1 VSNDVVPALRRG
13 APVPNESKSHHVHL
27 AVSLDGAG
35 YHPAAWRDPSARP
48 GELFGAAYWVEQAQ
62 LAERGL
68 LDFVS
73 FDDEFGMQ
81 SGRRRE
87 VDTHTDQVRGR
98 LDAVLVASRVA
109 PATQR
114 IGLVPVATVTYPE
127 PFHIAS
133 AVSTLDWIS
142 KGRGGWQPRVS
153 GRPSDAELVGVRA
166 APDPETGLRDLF
178 DEAVD
183 AVEVVRRLWDSWEDD
198 AIIKDVAT
206 GRFIDRDKLHYVDF
220 EGPFFRVKGPSIVP
234 RPPQGQPVV
243 AVLAH
248 QPIPFEFA
256 ARSGD
261 VVFVTPADTAD
272 VPRWIGDVRGAEQ
285 AVGRADP
292 PLRLFADVVV
302 YLAPSRREAVARKA
316 ALDDLAG
323 FEHRSDAPSFTGTAD
338 ELVDLVG
345 AWRDL
350 GVEGFRLRPAVTGR
364 DLLAVVDDVVPR
376 LQQRDL
382 FRTAYEPGTLRDRL
396 GLARPVSRYARSA

>member
-1 VSNDVVPALRRG
+1 M
-13 APVPNESKSHHVHL
+13 PNESKSRHVHL

-35 YHPAAWRDPSARP
+35 YHPAAWRDPSSRP
-48 GELFGAAYWVEQAQ
+48 HELFGADHWVAQAR
-62 LAERGL
+62 LAEQGL

-109 PATQR
+109 PATER

-153 GRPSDAELVGVRA
+153 GRPSDAELVGVRS

-178 DEAVD
+178 DEAADVVD
-183 AVEVVRRLWDSWEDD
+183 VVRRLWDSWEDD

-206 GRFIDRDKLHYVDF
+206 GRFVDREKLHYVDF
-220 EGPFFRVKGPSIVP
+220 EGAFFSVKGPSIVP

-261 VVFVTPADTAD
+261 VVFVTPADTDD
-272 VPRWIGDVRGAEQ
+272 VPRWIAHVRDAEE
-285 AVGRADP
+285 AVGRTDP
-292 PLRLFADVVV
+292 ALRLFTDLVV
-302 YLAPSRREAVARKA
+302 YLAPTRDEAVARKA
-316 ALDDLAG
+316 DLDELAG

-338 ELVDLVG
+338 ELVELVA
-345 AWRDL
+345 AWHDL
-350 GVEGFRLRPAVTGR
+350 GVDGFRLRPAVAGR
-364 DLLAVVDDVVPR
+364 DLPAIVADVVPR
-376 LQQRDL
+376 LQHSEL
-382 FRTAYEPGTLRDRL
+382 FRRAYEPGTLRDRL

>member
-1 VSNDVVPALRRG
+1 M
-13 APVPNESKSHHVHL
+13 PNPSLPRHVHL

-35 YHPAAWRDPSARP
+35 YHPASWRDPSSRP
-48 GELFGAAYWVEQAQ
+48 AELFSAGYWVDQVRR
-62 LAERGL
+62 AEHGL

-73 FDDEFGMQ
+73 FDDEFGIQ

-98 LDAVLVASRVA
+98 LDAVLLASRVA

-114 IGLVPVATVTYPE
+114 IGLLPVATTTYPE

-133 AVSTLDWIS
+133 AVSTLDWVS

-153 GRPSDAELVGVRA
+153 GRPSDAELVGVRP

-178 DEAVD
+178 DEAAD

-206 GRFIDRDKLHYVDF
+206 GRFVDRDKLHYIDF
-220 EGPFFRVKGPSIVP
+220 EGRFFSVKGPSIVP
-234 RPPQGQPVV
+234 RPPQGQPIV

-261 VVFVTPADTAD
+261 VVFVTPADTDD
-272 VPRWIGDVRGAEQ
+272 VARWIAAVRGAEA
-285 AVGRADP
+285 AVGRSGE
-292 PLRLFADVVV
+292 PLRLFADLVV
-302 YLAPSRREAVARKA
+302 YLADSPGAAAARKA
-316 ALDDLAG
+316 ALDERAG
-323 FEHRSDAPSFTGTAD
+323 FEHRSDAMSFTGTAD
-338 ELVDLVG
+338 ELADLVV
-345 AWRDL
+345 AWHDL
-350 GVEGFRLRPAVTGR
+350 GVEGFRLRPAVNGR
-364 DLLAVVDDVVPR
+364 DLGAIVDDLVPR
-376 LQQRDL
+376 LQRREV
-382 FRTAYEPGTLRDRL
+382 FRRVYPSETLRERL

>member
-1 VSNDVVPALRRG
+1 M
-13 APVPNESKSHHVHL
+13 PNESKSRPVHL
-27 AVSLDGAG
+27 AISLDGAG
-35 YHPAAWRDPSARP
+35 HHPAAWRDPSAHP
-48 GELFGAAYWVEQAQ
+48 DALFDAAYWVDQTR
-62 LAERGL
+62 LAEHGL

-114 IGLVPVATVTYPE
+114 IGLLPIATVTYPE

-142 KGRGGWQPRVS
+142 TGRGGWQPRVS
-153 GRPSDAELVGVRA
+153 GRPSDAELVGVRPP
-166 APDPETGLRDLF
+166 PDPETGLRDLF
-178 DEAVD
+178 DEAAD

-206 GRFIDRDKLHYVDF
+206 GRFVDRDKLHYIDF
-220 EGPFFRVKGPSIVP
+220 EGPSFRVKGPSIVP
-234 RPPQGQPVV
+234 RPPQGQPIV

-256 ARSGD
+256 ARCGD
-261 VVFVTPADTAD
+261 VVFVTPADTDD
-272 VPRWIGDVRGAEQ
+272 VPRWISDVREAE
-285 AVGRADP
+285 ARVGRAGP
-292 PLRLFADVVV
+292 PLRLFTDLVV
-302 YLAPSRREAVARKA
+302 YLASTRDEAVARKA
-316 ALDDLAG
+316 ALDELAG
-323 FEHRSDAPSFTGTAD
+323 FEHRSDAASFTGTAD
-338 ELVDLVG
+338 ELVELIG
-345 AWRDL
+345 AWHDL

-364 DLLAVVDDVVPR
+364 DLVAVVEDLVPG
-376 LQQRDL
+376 LQRRNL
-382 FRTAYEPGTLRDRL
+382 FRRAYEPGTLRDRL
-396 GLARPVSRYARSA
+396 GLPRPVSRYARSA

>member
-1 VSNDVVPALRRG
+1 M
-13 APVPNESKSHHVHL
+13 PNPSLPRHVHL

-35 YHPAAWRDPSARP
+35 YHPASWRDPSSRP
-48 GELFGAAYWVEQAQ
+48 AELFSAGYWVDQVRR
-62 LAERGL
+62 AEHGL

-73 FDDEFGMQ
+73 FDDEFGIQ

-98 LDAVLVASRVA
+98 LDAVLLASRVA

-114 IGLVPVATVTYPE
+114 IGLLPVATTTYPE

-133 AVSTLDWIS
+133 AVSTLDWVS

-153 GRPSDAELVGVRA
+153 GRPSDAELVGVRP

-178 DEAVD
+178 DEAAD

-206 GRFIDRDKLHYVDF
+206 GRFVDRDKLHYIDF
-220 EGPFFRVKGPSIVP
+220 DGRFFSVKGPSIVP
-234 RPPQGQPVV
+234 RPPQGQPIV

-261 VVFVTPADTAD
+261 VVFVTPADTDD
-272 VPRWIGDVRGAEQ
+272 VARWIAAVRGAEA
-285 AVGRADP
+285 AVGRSGE
-292 PLRLFADVVV
+292 PLRLFADLVV
-302 YLAPSRREAVARKA
+302 YLADSPGAAAARKA
-316 ALDDLAG
+316 ALDERAG
-323 FEHRSDAPSFTGTAD
+323 FEHRSDAMSFTGTAD
-338 ELVDLVG
+338 ELADLVV
-345 AWRDL
+345 AWHDL
-350 GVEGFRLRPAVTGR
+350 GVEGFRLRPAVNGL
-364 DLLAVVDDVVPR
+364 DLGAIVDELVPR
-376 LQQRDL
+376 LQRREV
-382 FRTAYEPGTLRDRL
+382 FRRVYPSETLRERL

>member
-1 VSNDVVPALRRG
+1 
-13 APVPNESKSHHVHL
+13 VPNETIDRHVHL

-35 YHPAAWRDPSARP
+35 YHPAAWRDASSRP
-48 GELFGAAYWVEQAQ
+48 AELFNPGYWVDQAR

-87 VDTHTDQVRGR
+87 VDSHTDQVRGR

-109 PATQR
+109 PATEK
-114 IGLVPVATVTYPE
+114 IGLLPVATVTYPE

-133 AVSTLDWIS
+133 AVSTLDWVS

-153 GRPSDAELVGVRA
+153 GRPSDADLVGVRP
-166 APDPETGLRDLF
+166 APDPEHALRDLF
-178 DEAVD
+178 DEAID
-183 AVEVVRRLWDSWEDD
+183 AVDVVRRLWDSWEDD

-206 GRFIDRDKLHYVDF
+206 GRFVDRDKLHYIDF
-220 EGPFFRVKGPSIVP
+220 EGRFFNVKGPSIVP

-256 ARSGD
+256 ARSAD
-261 VVFVTPADTAD
+261 VVFVTPAGTDD
-272 VPRWIGDVRGAEQ
+272 VPRWIADIRGAES
-285 AVGRADP
+285 AAGRTEP
-292 PLRLFADVVV
+292 SLRLFTDIVV
-302 YLAPSRREAVARKA
+302 YLAPTRDEAVARKA

-323 FEHRSDAPSFTGTAD
+323 FEHRSDALSFTGTVAELAD
-338 ELVDLVG
+338 LIG
-345 AWRDL
+345 AWHDL
-350 GVEGFRLRPAVTGR
+350 GVAGFRLRPAVTGR
-364 DLLAVVDDVVPR
+364 DLPAIVDDLVPV
-376 LQQRDL
+376 LQRREI
-382 FRTAYEPGTLRDRL
+382 FRRVYHPETLRERL